1 MAQYV
6 KIKRPLGQRITE
18 YFANLGKSVKDF
30 FVRIGMSFVRLW
42 KDFKEGDWRIKLS
55 FLVMGLAHMLN
66 GQVVKGITYLGVEI
80 LFVLFMVFF
89 GGTYMGHL
97 FSGQIG
103 TKVTQEDIW
112 NEEKGVY
119 ETQFGD
125 NSMLILLY
133 IVVTL
138 AVIAFFVIIW
148 RGNITSARQLYARRE
163 LGMKCNTFI
172 DDVKEYGNGKFHKT
186 LLIPPLAG
194 IIVFTV
200 LPIIF
205 MILIAFTNYNY
216 EHEPPRWL
224 FTWDASAWAR
234 LFTVGSGTM
243 GGTFL
248 NVFVWTIIWA
258 FFATFTNYFGGMI
271 LALIINKKG
280 IRLKKL
286 WRTCFVVA
294 IAVPQFVTL
303 LLMSKILDVDGI
315 LNVVLGTKID
325 WLGSLSNRA
334 LIPRIVIIVVNMWI
348 GIPYTILMCSGIL
361 MNIPADLY
369 EAATVDGAGPVTRFF
384 KITLPYMFYVTGPSL
399 ITTFVGN
406 INNFNIIWLLTNGG
420 PGDNLHYTDKAQ
432 STDLLV
438 TWLYRLT
445 TGDNPQ
451 YNVASV
457 IGIVIF
463 VITATLSLIVYK
475 HSSATKSEGDFS

>member
-1 MAQYV
+1 MAREV
-6 KIKRPLGQRITE
+6 KLKRPLGERITE
-18 YFANLGKSVKDF
+18 YFANIGKSIKNF

-55 FLVMGLAHMLN
+55 FLIMGLAHMTN

-89 GGTYMGHL
+89 GSTYMGHL
-97 FSGQIG
+97 FSGRIG
-103 TKVTQEDIW
+103 SLEEGEHW
-112 NEEKGVY
+112 NGEFY
-119 ETQFGD
+119 EYSKGD
-125 NSMLILLY
+125 NSTLILLY
-133 IVVTL
+133 MVVTI
-138 AVIAFFVIIW
+138 AVIAFFIVIW
-148 RGNITSARQLYARRE
+148 RGNIKSARDLYARKE
-163 LGMKCNTFI
+163 LGLPCNTFI
-172 DDVKEYGNGKFHKT
+172 DDFMDYGNNKFHKT
-186 LLIPPLAG
+186 LIIPPLAG

-205 MILIAFTNYNY
+205 MIFIAFTNYDYN
-216 EHEPPRWL
+216 HQPPGHLYTWNAAAWAKL
-224 FTWDASAWAR
+224 FT
-234 LFTVGSGTM
+234 FGNGTM
-243 GGTFL
+243 GKTFL
-248 NVFVWTIIWA
+248 NVFVWTIVWA
-258 FFATFTNYFGGMI
+258 FLATFTNYFGGMI
-271 LALIINKKG
+271 IALIINKKG

-303 LLMSKILDVDGI
+303 LLMSKILDGQGI
-315 LNVVLGTKID
+315 LNAILGTNIR
-325 WLGSLSNRA
+325 WLADTTNYS
-334 LIPRIVIIVVNMWI
+334 LIPRLVIVVVNMWI

-369 EAATVDGAGPVTRFF
+369 EAATVDGAGPITRFF

-406 INNFNIIWLLTNGG
+406 INNFNIIYLLTGGG
-420 PGDNLHYTDKAQ
+420 PIDNINYTDKAQ

-451 YNVASV
+451 YNLASV

-463 VITATLSLIVYK
+463 IITATLSLIVYK

>member
-1 MAQYV
+1 MARDV
-6 KIKRPLGQRITE
+6 KIKRPLGERIAE
-18 YFANLGKSVKDF
+18 YFANIGRSIKNF
-30 FVRIGMSFVRLW
+30 FISIGMSFVNLW

-55 FLVMGLAHMLN
+55 FLIMGLAHMLN
-66 GQVVKGITYLGVEI
+66 GQAIKGVTYLGVEL
-80 LFVLFMVFF
+80 LFVLFMMFF

-103 TKVTQEDIW
+103 TKVTQEEIW
-112 NEEKGVY
+112 NEELGIY
-119 ETQFGD
+119 ETEYGD
-125 NSMLILLY
+125 NSMTILLY
-133 IVVTL
+133 MVVTL
-138 AVIAFFVIIW
+138 AVIVFFVLIW
-148 RGNITSARQLYARRE
+148 RGSITSARELHARKE
-163 LGMKCNTFI
+163 LHMHTNSFK
-172 DDVKEYGNGKFHKT
+172 DDVMEYGNKKFHKT

-194 IIVFTV
+194 IVVFTI

-205 MILIAFTNYNY
+205 MLLIAFTNYDYN
-216 EHEPPRWL
+216 HMPPMWL
-224 FTWDASAWAR
+224 FTWDASAWGN
-234 LFTVGSGTM
+234 LFTFGAGTM

-248 NVFVWTIIWA
+248 NVFVWTIVWA
-258 FFATFTNYFGGMI
+258 FFATFTNYFAGMI

-303 LLMSKILDVDGI
+303 LLMSKILDIDGI
-315 LNVVLGTKID
+315 LNVILGTKIN
-325 WLGSLSNRA
+325 WLGSLANGA
-334 LIPRIVIIVVNMWI
+334 LIPRIVIILVNMWI

-369 EAATVDGAGPVTRFF
+369 EAATVDGAGPITRFF

-406 INNFNIIWLLTNGG
+406 INNFNIIWLLSNGG
-420 PGDNLHYTDKAQ
+420 PGDNINYTDKAQ

-451 YNVASV
+451 YNLASI

-475 HSSATKSEGDFS
+475 HSSANKSEGDFS

>member
-1 MAQYV
+1 MARVV
-6 KIKRPLGQRITE
+6 KIKRPLGERIAE
-18 YFANLGKSVKDF
+18 YFANIGKSIKSF
-30 FVRIGMSFVRLW
+30 FVRIGMSFVNLW

-55 FLVMGLAHMLN
+55 FLIMGLAHMLN
-66 GQVVKGITYLGVEI
+66 GQVVKGIMYLVVEVM
-80 LFVLFMVFF
+80 FVLFMVFF
-89 GGTYMGHL
+89 GGTYIGHL
-97 FSGQIG
+97 FSGKIG
-103 TKVTQEDIW
+103 SVEQGEVW
-112 NEEKGVY
+112 NDEKGIY
-119 ETQFGD
+119 EYTDGD
-125 NSMLILLY
+125 NSTLILLF

-138 AVIAFFVIIW
+138 AVIGFFIVIW
-148 RGNITSARQLYARRE
+148 RSNISSARELYARRE
-163 LGMKCNTFI
+163 LGMSYNKFM
-172 DDVKEYGNGKFHKT
+172 DDVKDYGNNKFHRT
-186 LLIPPLAG
+186 LLSLPLAG

-200 LPIIF
+200 LPIVF
-205 MILIAFTNYNY
+205 MILIAFTNYDYN
-216 EHEPPRWL
+216 HQPPGHL
-224 FTWDASAWAR
+224 FTWDASAWVN
-234 LFTVGSGTM
+234 LFTFGSGTM

-248 NVFVWTIIWA
+248 NVFLWTIVWA

-271 LALIINKKG
+271 IALIINKKG

-303 LLMSKILDVDGI
+303 LLMSKILDGQGI
-315 LNVVLGTKID
+315 LNAILGTNIR
-325 WLGSLSNRA
+325 WLADTTNYS
-334 LIPRIVIIVVNMWI
+334 LIPRLVIIVVNMWI

-369 EAATVDGAGPVTRFF
+369 EAATVDGAGPITRFF

-406 INNFNIIWLLTNGG
+406 INNFNIIYLLTGGG
-420 PGDNLHYTDKAQ
+420 PIDNLNYTDKAQ

-451 YNVASV
+451 YNLASV

-463 VITATLSLIVYK
+463 VITAMLSLIVYK
-475 HSSATKSEGDFS
+475 HSSANKSEGDFS

>member
-1 MAQYV
+1 MARYV
-6 KIKRPLGQRITE
+6 KIKRPLGERITE
-18 YFANLGKSVKDF
+18 YFANLGRGIKSF
-30 FVRIGMSFVRLW
+30 FIRIGMSFVRFW

-55 FLVMGLAHMLN
+55 FLIMGFAHMTN
-66 GQVVKGITYLGVEI
+66 GQAIKGITYFGVEI

-97 FSGQIG
+97 FSGKIG
-103 TKVTQEDIW
+103 SKVMQEDIW
-112 NEEKGVY
+112 NEDKGVY

-125 NSMLILLY
+125 NSTLVLLY

-138 AVIAFFVIIW
+138 AVILFFAIIW
-148 RGNITSARQLYARRE
+148 RGSITSARQLYARRE
-163 LGMKCNTFI
+163 LGLQCNTFV
-172 DDVKEYGNGKFHKT
+172 DDVKEYGNSKFHKT
-186 LLIPPLAG
+186 LLIPPMAG

-200 LPIIF
+200 LPIVF

-224 FTWDASAWAR
+224 FTWDASAWKH
-234 LFTVGSGTM
+234 LFTFGSGTM
-243 GGTFL
+243 GRTFL
-248 NVFVWTIIWA
+248 NVFLWTIVWA

-315 LNVVLGTKID
+315 LNVILGTKID
-325 WLGSLSNRA
+325 WLGSLSNSA
-334 LIPRIVIIVVNMWI
+334 LLPRVVIILVNMWI

-369 EAATVDGAGPVTRFF
+369 EAATVDGAGPITRFF

-420 PGDNLHYTDKAQ
+420 PGDNLNYTDKAQ

-451 YNVASV
+451 YNLASV

>member
-1 MAQYV
+1 MARDI
-6 KIKRPLGQRITE
+6 KLKRPLGERITE
-18 YFANLGKSVKDF
+18 YFANIGSEIKNF

-55 FLVMGLAHMLN
+55 FLIMGLAHMTN
-66 GQVVKGITYLGVEI
+66 GQVVKGVTYLGVEI

-89 GGTYMGHL
+89 GGTYIGHL
-97 FSGQIG
+97 FSGKIG
-103 TKVTQEDIW
+103 SVETEENIW
-112 NEEKGVY
+112 NPDKGIY
-119 ETQFGD
+119 ETKFGD

-138 AVIAFFVIIW
+138 AVIVFFAIIW

-163 LGMKCNTFI
+163 LGLQCNNAVE
-172 DDVKEYGNGKFHKT
+172 DLKEYGNAKFHKT
-186 LLIPPLAG
+186 LLVPPLAG

-205 MILIAFTNYNY
+205 MVLIAFTNYDY
-216 EHEPPRWL
+216 EHIPPRWL

-234 LFTVGSGTM
+234 LFTFGSGTM
-243 GGTFL
+243 GQTFL
-248 NVFVWTIIWA
+248 NVFLWTIVWA

-315 LNVVLGTKID
+315 LNVVLGTKIN
-325 WLGSLSNRA
+325 WLGSLSNNS
-334 LIPRIVIIVVNMWI
+334 LIPRIVIILVNMWI

-361 MNIPADLY
+361 MNIPSDLY
-369 EAATVDGAGPVTRFF
+369 EAATVDGAGPITRFF

-420 PGDNLHYTDKAQ
+420 PVDNLNYTDKAQ

-451 YNVASV
+451 YNLASV

-463 VITATLSLIVYK
+463 VITATLSLIVFK
-475 HSSATKSEGDFS
+475 HSSANKSEGDFS

>member
-1 MAQYV
+1 MARNV
-6 KIKRPLGQRITE
+6 KIKRPLGVRIKE
-18 YFANLGKSVKDF
+18 YFANIGKGIKNF
-30 FVRIGMSFVRLW
+30 FVGIGMSFVRLW
-42 KDFKEGDWRIKLS
+42 EDFKEGDWRIKLS
-55 FLVMGLAHMLN
+55 FLIMGFAHMTN

-80 LFVLFMVFF
+80 LFVVFMVFF
-89 GGTYMGHL
+89 GGTYIGHL

-103 TKVTQEDIW
+103 SKETVEGAFNEDTQS
-112 NEEKGVY
+112 Y
-119 ETQFGD
+119 ETIFGD

-133 IVVTL
+133 LVVTL
-138 AVIAFFVIIW
+138 AVIVFFAIIW
-148 RGNITSARQLYARRE
+148 RGNIASARDLYARRE
-163 LGMKCNTFI
+163 LNLPCNNII
-172 DDVKEYGNGKFHKT
+172 DDIKEYGNKKFHKT
-186 LLIPPLAG
+186 LLIPPLTG
-194 IIVFTV
+194 IIVFTI
-200 LPIIF
+200 LPILF
-205 MILIAFTNYNY
+205 MILIAFTNYDY
-216 EHEPPRWL
+216 EHLPPRWL
-224 FTWDASAWAR
+224 FNWDTAAWGK
-234 LFTVGSGTM
+234 LFTFGSGTM
-243 GGTFL
+243 GGTFF
-248 NVFVWTIIWA
+248 NVFVWTIVWA

-271 LALIINKKG
+271 IALIINRKG

-303 LLMSKILDVDGI
+303 LLMSKILDIDGI
-315 LNVVLGTKID
+315 LNVVLGTKIN
-325 WLGSLSNRA
+325 WLGSLSNNA
-334 LIPRIVIIVVNMWI
+334 LIPRIVIILVNMWI

-369 EAATVDGAGPVTRFF
+369 EAATVDGAGPITRFF

-406 INNFNIIWLLTNGG
+406 INNFNIIWLLTKGG
-420 PGDNLHYTDKAQ
+420 PADNIHYTDQAQ

-445 TGDNPQ
+445 TDVNPQ
-451 YNVASV
+451 YNLASV

>member
-1 MAQYV
+1 MARNV
-6 KIKRPLGQRITE
+6 KIKRPFAERITE
-18 YFANLGKSVKDF
+18 YFANLGNSIKGF
-30 FVRIGMSFVRLW
+30 FVRIGKAFVRLW

-55 FLVMGLAHMLN
+55 FLIMGFAHMTN

-80 LFVLFMVFF
+80 LFILFMVFF
-89 GGTYMGHL
+89 GGQYVGHL
-97 FSGQIG
+97 FSGKIG
-103 TKVTQEDIW
+103 SKVTQEAW
-112 NEEKGVY
+112 NDEKGVY

-125 NSMLILLY
+125 NSMLILLF

-138 AVIAFFVIIW
+138 AIIVFFALIW
-148 RGNITSARQLYARRE
+148 RGNISSARQLYARKE
-163 LGMKCNTFI
+163 LGLQCNNFVQ
-172 DDVKEYGNGKFHKT
+172 DVKEYGNNKFHKT

-200 LPIIF
+200 LPIVF
-205 MILIAFTNYNY
+205 MILIAFTNYDY
-216 EHEPPRWL
+216 DHMPPNSL
-224 FTWDASAWAR
+224 FTWDASAWAK
-234 LFTVGSGTM
+234 LFTVGSGSM
-243 GGTFL
+243 GQTFL
-248 NVFVWTIIWA
+248 NVFVWTIVWA
-258 FFATFTNYFGGMI
+258 FFATFSNYFAGMI
-271 LALIINKKG
+271 IALIINKKG

-286 WRTCFVVA
+286 WRTCFVIA

-303 LLMSKILDVDGI
+303 LLMSKILDLDGI
-315 LNVVLGTKID
+315 LNVILGTRVD
-325 WLGSLSNRA
+325 WLGDMANKS

-406 INNFNIIWLLTNGG
+406 INNFNIIWLLTGGG
-420 PGDNLHYTDKAQ
+420 PIDNLNYTDKAQ

>member
-1 MAQYV
+1 MARDV
-6 KIKRPLGQRITE
+6 KLKRPLGERITE
-18 YFANLGKSVKDF
+18 YFANIGRSIKSF
-30 FVRIGMSFVRLW
+30 FVRIGMSFVNLW

-55 FLVMGLAHMLN
+55 FLIMGLAHMTN

-89 GGTYMGHL
+89 GGTYIGHL
-97 FSGQIG
+97 FSGKIG
-103 TKVTQEDIW
+103 SAVTEMDVWDDELGEYVTK
-112 NEEKGVY
+112 Y
-119 ETQFGD
+119 GD

-138 AVIAFFVIIW
+138 AVIALFLVIW
-148 RGNITSARQLYARRE
+148 RGNISSARQLYARKE
-163 LGMKCNTFI
+163 LGLHCNGFV
-172 DDVKEYGNGKFHKT
+172 DDVKEYGNQKFHQT
-186 LLIPPLAG
+186 LLLPPMVG

-205 MILIAFTNYNY
+205 MILIAFTNYDY
-216 EHEPPRWL
+216 EHQPPVWL
-224 FTWDASAWAR
+224 FTWDASAWAK
-234 LFTVGSGTM
+234 LFTFGSGTM

-248 NVFVWTIIWA
+248 NVFLWTIVWA

-303 LLMSKILDVDGI
+303 LLMSKILDSDGI
-315 LNVVLGTKID
+315 LNVILGTKIN
-325 WLGSLSNRA
+325 WLGSLSNGA
-334 LIPRIVIIVVNMWI
+334 LIPRIVIIIVNMWI

-369 EAATVDGAGPVTRFF
+369 EAATVDGAGPITRFF

-406 INNFNIIWLLTNGG
+406 INNFNIIWLLTGGG

-445 TGDNPQ
+445 TSDNPQ
-451 YNVASV
+451 YNLASV

-463 VITATLSLIVYK
+463 IITATLSLIVYK